1 MAAGTRKAP
10 DGRQVRWAQH
20 NRARRQVILD
30 AAVEVIGEAP
40 PGEEVHVQ
48 QIAERAGLSRTVIYR
63 HFDDRTDLDRAVQG
77 DIVDLIRGELVPA
90 LTLEGTPVEII
101 HRVVAAYVGWAVEH
115 QSLHRF
121 VERDLGEGG
130 AGGGISAI
138 DQAVSEIAGQVEQ
151 LIVLAVETLG
161 VQVDRA
167 SEQALDPL
175 VFGLVGAGFGAV
187 RRWLGRPVVEPSR
200 EELVALLTEAVWHQI
215 AGLAAARG
223 LVLAPDVPVEDLV
236 AAGTEEAE

>member
-1 MAAGTRKAP
+1 MVAATRKAP

-30 AAVEVIGEAP
+30 AALEVIGEAA

-48 QIAERAGLSRTVIYR
+48 EIAERAGLSRTVVYR
-63 HFDDRTDLDRAVQG
+63 HFVDRADLDRAVQG
-77 DIVDLIRGELVPA
+77 DIVDLVRRELLPA
-90 LTLEGTPVEII
+90 LTLEGTPVAII
-101 HRVVAAYVGWAVEH
+101 HRILEAYVGWAVEH

-121 VERDLGEGG
+121 VERELGDGG
-130 AGGGISAI
+130 VSVI
-138 DQAVSEIAGQVEQ
+138 DQAVSEFAGRIEQ

-161 VQVDRA
+161 TRVDRA
-167 SEQALDPL
+167 SAQALDPL

-200 EELVALLTEAVWHQI
+200 EELVALLTEAVWHQV

-223 LVLAPDVPVEDLV
+223 LVLDPDVPVGDLTTATAKEDQ
-236 AAGTEEAE
+236 